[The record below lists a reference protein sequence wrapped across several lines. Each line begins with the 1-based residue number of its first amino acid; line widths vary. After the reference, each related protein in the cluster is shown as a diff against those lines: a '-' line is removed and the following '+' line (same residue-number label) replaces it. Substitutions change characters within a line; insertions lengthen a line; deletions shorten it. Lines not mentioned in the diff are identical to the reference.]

1 LSVALLLEIS
11 RSKVVVLERAANLII
26 LIVIIIRGIV
36 LLRRALVMLVHP
48 LTLAGVLIIYA
59 VVTRGVVGYI
69 SCSWIIYMLVLI
81 FLGGVIVLVV
91 YMTTLAAN
99 EKFILIERYANNFV
113 LGAVVFIGIRGIAP
127 IGGLTRGL
135 APNRNMVTV
144 IFEPVNATLY
154 IFRVLYLLLA
164 LICVVKVIKLEKGP
178 LVIRA

>member
-26 LIVIIIRGIV
+26 LIVVIIRGIV
-36 LLRRALVMLVHP
+36 LLRRSLVMLVHP

-59 VVTRGVVGYI
+59 VVTRGVVGYV

-99 EKFILIERYANNFV
+99 EKFVLIERYGNYFV
-113 LGAVVFIGIRGIAP
+113 LGLVVFTG
-127 IGGLTRGL
+127 IGGIVPMGSFTRRL
-135 APNRNMVTV
+135 APNSNIVTV
-144 IFEPVNATLY
+144 IFESVNATLY

-178 LVIRA
+178 LVIRT